1 MKRLISVLVVLLFV
15 FIGFRM
21 IFVKPVVEDVPLA
34 NAPLVDEPLIN
45 APLVEE
51 KIISTS
57 SPDSKTEFLCYSSL
71 ETGTYSVNVPVTT
84 LWKEPGQDREVDTY
98 ATSALSSMKDWTE
111 VMTIPEKQW
120 LVGKIE
126 TQALYGQEV
135 TILSSSGDW
144 YEIAVK
150 DQFTPK
156 NKTGYPGWVP
166 KNHIA
171 QMDKNYTECP
181 IAIVSEPTIEI
192 YSDSTLKEHFMD
204 VSFNTTLPIIDEDK
218 ELLHV
223 QTPVDGVKYIRKSDV
238 KIVES
243 GAEIPKPNESDIVNT
258 AKEFLGLPY
267 LWAGTSGFGY
277 DCSGFTY
284 SVYKQHGITMPRDST
299 VQATNGSAVSL
310 AELKPGDLMFF
321 SHDKG
326 KGNVHHVSIY
336 IGDGLMIHS
345 PNPKKTVEIVSIDL
359 AQFKSEFSGARRY
372 LK

>member
-1 MKRLISVLVVLLFV
+1 MLKRLISVLVVLLIV
-15 FIGFRM
+15 VIGIRM
-21 IFVKPVVEDVPLA
+21 VFVKSVNEVVPSV
-34 NAPLVDEPLIN
+34 NTSLVDDEL
-45 APLVEE
+45 
-51 KIISTS
+51 ISTS
-57 SPDSKTEFLCYSSL
+57 GLDTKTELPCYSPL
-71 ETGTYSVNVPVTT
+71 ERETYSINVPVTT
-84 LWKEPGQDREVDTY
+84 LWKEPNQDREVDSY
-98 ATSALSSMKDWTE
+98 ATSSVSNMKEWTE
-111 VMTIPEKQW
+111 VMTLPEKQW

-135 TILSSSGDW
+135 TILSKSGEW

-150 DQFTPK
+150 DQYTPK

-171 QMDKNYTECP
+171 QMSQNYAECKV
-181 IAIVSEPTIEI
+181 AIVSEPSIEM
-192 YSDSTLKEHFMD
+192 YSDRTLKEHFID
-204 VSFNTTLPIIDEDK
+204 VSFNTTLPIIEEDK

-223 QTPVDGVKYIRKSDV
+223 QTPVDGVKFIRKSDV
-238 KIVES
+238 KIVAS
-243 GAEIPKPNESDIVNT
+243 GAEVPKPTENDIVNT

-284 SVYKQHGITMPRDST
+284 SVYKQHGITLPRDST
-299 VQATNGSAVSL
+299 VQATSGTAVSI
-310 AELKPGDLMFF
+310 ADLKPGDLMFY

-326 KGNVHHVSIY
+326 KGNVHHVSMY
-336 IGDGLMIHS
+336 IGEGLMIHS